1 MSAESHKR
9 EELEQED
16 QDKKMPDQTEK
27 YDASSIKILEGL
39 SAVRKRPA
47 MYIGSTGVRGL
58 HHMVFE
64 VVDNSVD
71 EAINKYCDTIKVTI
85 HVDNSVT
92 VEDNGRG
99 IPVEIHPQAKKSS
112 LEVVMTMLHAGGK
125 FDAKSYQISGGLHG
139 VGVSVVNALS
149 EWLEVEVKRDGGVYR
164 QVYDRGKPREPVK
177 QIGKSKS
184 TGTKVRFMPDKE
196 IFESLEFHYDILA
209 QRLRELAFLNAELRI
224 ILTDERGKEP
234 RTEEFYYKGGI
245 VAFVEFLNQNKNVF
259 HKKPIYFQD
268 TKDGVV
274 VEIAL
279 QYNDSYNEQF
289 FSYANFIHTTE
300 GGTHEI
306 GFKSAL
312 TRTINNYAQANNLLK
327 NLKSNLTGEDVR
339 EGLTAVIS
347 VKLRDPQFEG
357 QTKTKLGN
365 SNVKGIV
372 ESITNE
378 KLAQFFEENPPI
390 ARKIVMKS
398 VEALQAREAAKKARD
413 LTRRKSALEGGSLPG
428 KLADCQEEDPRFAEL
443 FIVEGESA
451 GGSAKQGRDKRNQAI
466 LPLKGKILNV
476 EKARLDKM
484 LSNQEIQTLITALGT
499 GIDVDFDI
507 SKLRYHKII
516 IMTDADVDGSH
527 IRTLLLTFYFRQM
540 SKLIEAGHLY
550 IAQPPLF
557 RVKRGKSVRYIK
569 DEAELENFL
578 LEIGVENSKVLLK
591 DGNISGNK
599 LIALIK
605 QVIRYYQL
613 LEHLAK
619 RKGRSGGSRNDI
631 LIDTM
636 LRYID
641 LEKSIQDKNQLE
653 ADLTKVLAKAKK
665 NHPNLEPLGF
675 DGPTLDEEHNCWQAL
690 MMAQENGSR
699 LELEVDFDF
708 AHSPEFQELK
718 KLRSIYE
725 EFGKPPYKF
734 QTNGEV
740 KELADLRTLKEEIL
754 AQGRKG
760 QEITRYKGLGEMNPE
775 QLWETTMNPETRI
788 LKQVRVEDGVRAG
801 YLFDILMGE
810 EVEPRRDFIQN
821 NALKAV
827 NLDI

>member
-1 MSAESHKR
+1 MGAEAHKKD
-9 EELEQED
+9 ELDQED
-16 QDKKMPDQTEK
+16 QDKKMPDQSAK

-47 MYIGSTGVRGL
+47 MYVGSTGAQGL
-58 HHMVFE
+58 HHLVFE

-85 HVDNSVT
+85 HMDNSVT

-99 IPVEIHPQAKKSS
+99 VPVEMHPQAKKSS
-112 LEVVMTMLHAGGK
+112 LEVVMTILHAGGK

-149 EWLEVEVKRDGGVYR
+149 EWLEVEVKRDNGVYR
-164 QVYDRGKPREPVK
+164 QVYERGKPKEPVK

-184 TGTKVRFMPDKE
+184 TGTKVTFMPDKE
-196 IFESLEFHYDILA
+196 IFDSIEYHYDILA

-224 ILTDERGKEP
+224 ILTDERGEP
-234 RTEEFYYKGGI
+234 KTEEFLYKGGI
-245 VAFVEFLNQNKNVF
+245 VAFVEYLNRNKTML
-259 HKKPIYFQD
+259 HKKPIYFLD
-268 TKDGVV
+268 SKDGIVL
-274 VEIAL
+274 EIAL
-279 QYNDSYNEQF
+279 QYNDGYNEQF

-312 TRTINNYAQANNLLK
+312 TRTLNSYAQTNNLMKTLK
-327 NLKSNLTGEDVR
+327 TNLSGEDVR

-347 VKLRDPQFEG
+347 LKLRDPQFEG

-378 KLAQFFEENPPI
+378 KLAEFFEENPPI
-390 ARKIVMKS
+390 AKKIVLKS
-398 VEALQAREAAKKARD
+398 VEALLAREAARKARD
-413 LTRRKSALEGGSLPG
+413 LTRRKSALEGSSLPG
-428 KLADCQEEDPRFAEL
+428 KLADCQEEDPRFSEL

-484 LSNQEIQTLITALGT
+484 LSNQEIQILITVLGT
-499 GIDVDFDI
+499 NIDQDFDLA
-507 SKLRYHKII
+507 KLRYHKII

-540 SKLIEAGHLY
+540 NKLIEAGHLY

-557 RVKRGKSVRYIK
+557 RAKRGKAVRYIK
-569 DEAELENFL
+569 DEAELENYL
-578 LEIGVENSKVLLK
+578 LELGVENSKLTLK
-591 DGNISGNK
+591 DGNVSGNK
-599 LIALIK
+599 LITLIK

-619 RKGRSGGSRNDI
+619 RKGKSGGSRNDY

-636 LRYID
+636 LRYVDI
-641 LEKSIQDKNQLE
+641 EKSIQDKNKLE
-653 ADLTKVLAKAKK
+653 EDLAKILKK
-665 NHPNLEPLGF
+665 AEKEHPGLVGIGF
-675 DGPTLDEEHNCWQAL
+675 DGPILDEEHNTWQGL
-690 MMAQENGSR
+690 VMAQENGSR

-708 AHSPEFQELK
+708 VRSPEYQELK
-718 KLRSIYE
+718 KLKAIYQE
-725 EFGKPPYKF
+725 VGKPPYKF

-740 KELADLRTLKEEIL
+740 KEIADLRMLKEEVL
-754 AQGRKG
+754 AQGKKG
-760 QEITRYKGLGEMNPE
+760 QEITRYKGLGEMNPD
-775 QLWETTMNPETRI
+775 QLWETTMNPESRI
-788 LKQVRVEDGVRAG
+788 LKQVRVEDAVRAE
-801 YLFDILMGE
+801 YLFSILMGE
-810 EVEPRRDFIQN
+810 EVEPRREFIQT